1 MHIPDPMGIAGI
13 KDTQLI
19 EPGWNGGKKVPFFM
33 GFSTLHLRKVS
44 KEFWL
49 CDQRFSTDKGPPIP
63 ISKGVNK
70 AEGSMGYIR
79 VKSLVAV
86 IGVGT
91 KPGVRDHLAAQVSP
105 APMEEGL

>member
-1 MHIPDPMGIAGI
+1 
-13 KDTQLI
+13 
-19 EPGWNGGKKVPFFM
+19 
-33 GFSTLHLRKVS
+33 
-44 KEFWL
+44 
-49 CDQRFSTDKGPPIP
+49 
-63 ISKGVNK
+63 
-70 AEGSMGYIR
+70 MGYIR